1 MAVWSRVSGGGR
13 VRRGLA
19 ALVVAVATAVAV
31 FAFPATSGADVTAV
45 RGSAYGYFASVSL
58 FGGPPNV
65 RGPEPSVT
73 LPATGSAVPITAS
86 APSGLVQVGPAVL
99 FSSGPITVSTQGT
112 LGPSGSVTSTST
124 IQNINT
130 SGNEIFTATA
140 ASSTCTATETG
151 VTGSTTITNGTLRTG
166 GGNVANIP
174 ANPAPNTTYTGTVDG
189 VGDNF
194 RAVFNEQVVNPDGSI
209 TVNAYH
215 LYLLGPTA
223 VGDLIVGQSV
233 CGVTATQTTTT
244 TAPTTTTTA
253 PTTTTTAP
261 TTTTTGGQNRPPVAN
276 NDAYTTPQ
284 GTTLTVP
291 APGVLANDSDP
302 DGDPLTAGMPTNP
315 SNGTLNLSTNGGFT
329 YTPNPGFTGVDSFT
343 YMAHDPNGGMTTA
356 TVTITVTATTT
367 TTTAP
372 TTTTTA
378 PTTTTTAPT
387 TTTTAPTTTTT
398 APTTTTTAPTTTT
411 TAPTTTTT
419 APTTTTTAPT
429 TTTTAPGALTCD
441 GLTATIV
448 GTPGDDRITGTP
460 ERDVIVALGGH
471 DMVHGMGGDDVI
483 CGGPGDDHLNGGQG
497 NDRLFGGDG
506 DDVLV
511 GAAGTDHH
519 DGGRGEDVCGG
530 GGGDTF
536 SDCERGQAAMQAASS
551 AGGRS
556 VGGIPLLV
564 GWALLVAVA
573 LRSGRTFARR
583 PRRS

>member
-19 ALVVAVATAVAV
+19 ALVVAVATAV
-31 FAFPATSGADVTAV
+31 TSAPDVAGKANTATAV

-244 TAPTTTTTA
+244 TAPTTTTT
-253 PTTTTTAP
+253 
-261 TTTTTGGQNRPPVAN
+261 GGQNRPPVAN

-356 TVTITVTATTT
+356 TVTITVTAT
-367 TTTAP
+367 
-372 TTTTTA
+372 
-378 PTTTTTAPT
+378 
-387 TTTTAPTTTTT
+387 TTTTT